1 MGCFRL
7 LWTALGCYGL
17 IVGTKA
23 GLIEHL
29 FEPIGYFL
37 MQFWY
42 FLGLPGA
49 QVVPGKKQPKFRA
62 LGRGRLGTFL
72 GPLVIFSMQF
82 GYFLGLPGGTGSA
95 RKKAAKIPGTRAGPI
110 GYLFGSL
117 GHFFN
122 AI

>member
-1 MGCFRL
+1 MFGFRVVFYRE
-7 LWTALGCYGL
+7 TFR
-17 IVGTKA
+17 TND
-23 GLIEHL
+23 
-29 FEPIGYFL
+29 YFL

-49 QVVPGKKQPKFRA
+49 QVVPGKKQSKFRA

-72 GPLVIFSMQF
+72 GPLAIFSMQF

-117 GHFFN
+117 GYFFN
-122 AI
+122 AIRILLGSS

>member
-49 QVVPGKKQPKFRA
+49 QVVTGKKQS
-62 LGRGRLGTFL
+62 
-72 GPLVIFSMQF
+72 IQ
-82 GYFLGLPGGTGSA
+82 
-95 RKKAAKIPGTRAGPI
+95 GTRAGPI
-110 GYLFGSL
+110 GYIFKPIGY
-117 GHFFN
+117 FFN
-122 AI
+122 AIWVLLGSPWGHR